1 MLVDKP
7 EGGKIMKKYI
17 SAMSAAFLAGTLFLG
32 ACAKPAETPA
42 ADPETT
48 EETKEETTDSSA
60 ALGGWTAYTDYVQII
75 DENEKALFEKAVEK
89 LLGVNYTPVQ
99 VIATQT
105 VSGKNYAFL
114 AATETVTAEPKK
126 GFAIVTVYEDTN
138 GNAEVLAVN
147 EIDPANVM
155 TKDNA
160 DDPNVL
166 GGWEVTDTGKVA
178 GIGADAEAAL
188 SEALNGFTGVNLKPI
203 ITLGTQT
210 VNGTNYR
217 YLCRG
222 SAVTEN
228 PVMTLYVTT
237 VTKGSDGKCTITENQ
252 VFDLVSYV
260 TPAE

>member
-1 MLVDKP
+1 
-7 EGGKIMKKYI
+7 MKKYI
-17 SAMSAAFLAGTLFLG
+17 SAMSAAFLAGTMFLG

-42 ADPETT
+42 AEPETT
-48 EETKEETTDSSA
+48 EEKTDAAKEETTDSSA

-75 DENEKALFEKAVEK
+75 GENEKALFEKAVEG

-114 AATETVTAEPKK
+114 AATETVTGEPKK
-126 GFAIVTVYEDTN
+126 GFAVVTVYEDTS
-138 GNAEVLAVN
+138 GNTEVLAVN

-166 GGWEVTDTGKVA
+166 GGWEVTDSGKVA

-210 VNGTNYR
+210 VNGTNFR

-260 TPAE
+260 TPAAQ

>member
-1 MLVDKP
+1 
-7 EGGKIMKKYI
+7 MKKYI

-42 ADPETT
+42 AETETT
-48 EETKEETTDSSA
+48 EETTDSSA

-147 EIDPANVM
+147 EIDPVNVM

-203 ITLGTQT
+203 VTLGTQT
-210 VNGTNYR
+210 VNGTNFR